1 MRYPLEELEALE
13 EHAYFNGVPELP
25 AAFFAGYGRDVSR
38 PLLRI
43 HRIVGCLGTFTS
55 SEWSD
60 MATDS
65 RFPTELRSMVCGWDK
80 QLRDWIYHLEDH
92 LAET

>member
-13 EHAYFNGVPELP
+13 EHDYLNGVPELP